1 MSLTYLTSMAAT
13 DELLPQF
20 AGIKLPSCW
29 SVVTDNEKPGSVW
42 IDFWTVSP
50 TADGDHDYERGI
62 RLGEETLRFAA
73 EVDEPRWV
81 DCTLTWMNNV
91 VRSERKELGPLEHGF
106 LHCVLKKDPG
116 LADRLLTTFYGTYP
130 QLRN

>member
-1 MSLTYLTSMAAT
+1 MSLIYSTST

-29 SVVTDNEKPGSVW
+29 SVVTDDEKPGSVW
-42 IDFWTVSP
+42 IDFWTVSSSN
-50 TADGDHDYERGI
+50 DGDHDYERGI
-62 RLGEETLRFAA
+62 RLGDETLQFASKV
-73 EVDEPRWV
+73 EEPRWV

-91 VRSERKELGPLEHGF
+91 VRSERKEFGPLEHGF
-106 LHCVLKKDPG
+106 LHCVLKKDLA
-116 LADRLLTTFYGTYP
+116 LADRMLVTIYQTFP